1 MRNPEKFAFS
11 AKYSEY
17 GIGGAYGLS
26 DHGFC
31 RESSIAQSYAVS
43 GKGVS
48 KMKEKD
54 LEARWDVRIV
64 GGSHRYPIDTHH
76 SRNRRQGVRTSGL
89 EL

>member
-1 MRNPEKFAFS
+1 MGYRTMAFAES
-11 AKYSEY
+11 HPL
-17 GIGGAYGLS
+17 LS
-26 DHGFC
+26 RTQF
-31 RESSIAQSYAVS
+31 REE
-43 GKGVS
+43 GVS

-54 LEARWDVRIV
+54 LGARWDVRMV